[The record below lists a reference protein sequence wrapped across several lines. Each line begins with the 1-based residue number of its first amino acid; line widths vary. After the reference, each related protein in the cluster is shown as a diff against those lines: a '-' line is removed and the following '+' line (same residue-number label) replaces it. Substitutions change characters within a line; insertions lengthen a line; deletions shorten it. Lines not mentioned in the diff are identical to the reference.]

1 MHYNAL
7 RQLARI
13 EKSNL
18 LANSI
23 IVKALESDRG
33 DIIRA
38 MNVADLKMMKESVT
52 CAVSNKLAVDA
63 QLAHEY
69 ECVKYAREL
78 DGIASDPTAE
88 FKPRSDVEI
97 EKEVSAFFE
106 IDGKLHYR
114 DVKLESISTLLGFD
128 KFVKC
133 ATQQMKNGERGMRY
147 NPYRLADRLERAD
160 ILTNIDIM
168 FALRDERGESGD
180 VIRAMSYAEFKR
192 RRKDIFSFYYRTLYA
207 NAAHNFEQACDE
219 YDAERDGIEN
229 DPRKTFRPKNDF
241 EIDQDL
247 RAYFEEQR
255 TLH

>member
-106 IDGKLHYR
+106 IDGKLQYR
-114 DVKLESISTLLGFD
+114 EVEVESISNLPGFD
-128 KFVKC
+128 KFVKRLK
-133 ATQQMKNGERGMRY
+133 QPMKIEARVIQY
-147 NPYRLADRLERAD
+147 NPYSLADRLEKACILAD
-160 ILTNIDIM
+160 IEIM
-168 FALRDERGESGD
+168 KALRDERGD